1 MYLYSD
7 VSGVRTINV
16 RYDDGINLIYC
27 FHYLFGL
34 LTIVV
39 ELVSDKL
46 VKVFPVMVVTP
57 TMFGAAIFYNVEFL
71 SIFIYNPKV

>member
-1 MYLYSD
+1 MLDTMMVLILY
-7 VSGVRTINV
+7 TAP
-16 RYDDGINLIYC
+16 
-27 FHYLFGL
+27 LFAGL

-39 ELVSDKL
+39 ELVSDR
-46 VKVFPVMVVTP
+46 VVVAVFPVMVVTP

>member
-1 MYLYSD
+1 MYFYSN
-7 VSGVRTINV
+7 VSGVCTINI

-27 FHYLFGL
+27 TTTAGL

-46 VKVFPVMVVTP
+46 TKVVIPVMVVTP
-57 TMFGAAIFYNVEFL
+57 TMFGVSHFL
-71 SIFIYNPKV
+71 